1 MPLKDKIYYSSIW
14 ILLWLINYIWWFIS
28 TISFIVEII
37 IYWSIFFIF
46 YIIYKKIKKDENYL
60 NYKDYL
66 ILFIKKISLSF
77 LIIIILLWVFWYYQN
92 IISPAKMPQFTI
104 TNWKK
109 VVVFQAMSHIW
120 TQNFYNQ
127 IKNEIIKYKKEWYVY
142 FFEWVKPW
150 TKQNSKEFNKAIWI
164 KFDKNLY
171 KNFSKLYW
179 VVNQDNSI
187 FLWLVNNK
195 DYNVDLNID
204 DIIKL
209 YNKKIKKLNKK
220 EIEKQLPKNIID
232 INSQIIDTLSK
243 LNPKQ
248 LEVIR
253 FFNKAMLNV
262 ILKNQIIQDTIMKN
276 FTNKTLFDVILI
288 ERNKNIVKNI
298 ENSKYK
304 KIFITYWLLHFNWV
318 FNLLKKDD
326 PNWKITKIKYFYPI
340 R

>member
-1 MPLKDKIYYSSIW
+1 
-14 ILLWLINYIWWFIS
+14 
-28 TISFIVEII
+28 
-37 IYWSIFFIF
+37 
-46 YIIYKKIKKDENYL
+46 
-60 NYKDYL
+60 
-66 ILFIKKISLSF
+66 
-77 LIIIILLWVFWYYQN
+77 
-92 IISPAKMPQFTI
+92 MPQFTI

-109 VVVFQAMSHIW
+109 IVVFQAMSHIW
-120 TQNFYNQ
+120 TQNFYNH

-150 TKQNSKEFNKAIWI
+150 TKQNSEKFNKAIWI

-195 DYNVDLNID
+195 DYNVDLNIN

-209 YNKKIKKLNKK
+209 YNNKIKKLNKN
-220 EIEKQLPKNIID
+220 EIKKQLPKSIID

-248 LEVIR
+248 LAVIR

-276 FTNKTLFDVILI
+276 FTNKTLFDVILNQ
-288 ERNKNIVKNI
+288 RNKNIVKNI
-298 ENSKYK
+298 EKTKYK
-304 KIFITYWLLHFNWV
+304 KIFITYWLLHFSWV
-318 FNLLKKDD
+318 LKLLKKDD
-326 PNWKITKIKYFYPI
+326 SNWKITKIKYFYPI

>member
-150 TKQNSKEFNKAIWI
+150 TKQNSKKFNKAIWI

-195 DYNVDLNID
+195 DFNVDLTID
-204 DIIKL
+204 EIIKL
-209 YNKKIKKLNKK
+209 YNKKIDKLDKN
-220 EIEKQLPKNIID
+220 EIKKQLPKNIID
-232 INSQIIDTLSK
+232 INSQIIDALSK

-262 ILKNQIIQDTIMKN
+262 ILKNQIIQNTIMKN
-276 FTNKTLFDVILI
+276 FTNKTLFDVILTQ
-288 ERNKNIVKNI
+288 RNKNIVKNI

-318 FNLLKKDD
+318 LNLLKKDD
-326 PNWKITKIKYFYPI
+326 QNWKITKIKYFYPI